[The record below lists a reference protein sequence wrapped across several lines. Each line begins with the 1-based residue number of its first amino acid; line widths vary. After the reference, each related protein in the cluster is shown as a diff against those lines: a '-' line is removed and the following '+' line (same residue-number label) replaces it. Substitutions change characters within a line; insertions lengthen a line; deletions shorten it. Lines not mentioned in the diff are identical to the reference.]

1 MANINSQKKRIRQDK
16 KRNLRNKSIK
26 TELKTV
32 LKSVEDSSVENKTNA
47 LKTLDIA
54 YSKGIITKNFRDLIF
69 FILTLY
75 EKKINSPSF
84 VLFELWKGLTAL
96 IQSTLYH

>member
-26 TELKTV
+26 TELKTI

-54 YSKGIITKNFRDLIF
+54 YSKGIITKNFRDRN
-69 FILTLY
+69 
-75 EKKINSPSF
+75 KSKISK
-84 VLFELWKGLTAL
+84 L
-96 IQSTLYH
+96 Q